1 MRQDFSVK
9 KVLSTGGILLLFIV
23 VIGYGIW
30 ISHDLLFGISMSVT
44 GITDGM
50 TAKTALLDLSG
61 RAKHANDVTL
71 DGRTVAI
78 DQNGVWH
85 DTIALLPGYNI
96 VTVGATDKF
105 GRTMTKSYRVYYT
118 APPAVQ
124 YEHASHDVFISIT

>member
-1 MRQDFSVK
+1 MSHDFTAK
-9 KVLSTGGILLLFIV
+9 RLIRTGSIVLLFAVIV
-23 VIGYGIW
+23 GYGIW

-61 RAKHANDVTL
+61 HAKHANDVTL
-71 DGRTVAI
+71 DGRKVAI
-78 DQNGVWH
+78 DQSGAWH

-105 GRTMTKSYRVYYT
+105 GRTTTKSYRVYY
-118 APPAVQ
+118 PQ
-124 YEHASHDVFISIT
+124 